1 MSLELLNLTVFP
13 VQIAHS
19 HIAVKFSENKFPLR
33 SFPFKKAIGNFLTSS
48 QPHCCK
54 DIITNLL
61 RFCQAFY

>member
-33 SFPFKKAIGNFLTSS
+33 CFSFEKSERKLFNFFTASS
-48 QPHCCK
+48 
-54 DIITNLL
+54 L
-61 RFCQAFY
+61 